1 MSVSDVEVPP
11 PSHDEDVMG
20 AKKSKPRQP
29 KSREKWSLLWFIP
42 PTVLNDREV
51 SSDGKKGKRHGF
63 DRFNYL
69 SCKVCHTTF
78 HNSKV
83 LSIHKAEAHQGST
96 VPPRISPS
104 PSSRPRSSMS
114 SFSGSVR
121 RSSRRSH
128 NINYCDDDDIE
139 ILDGPSYSHS
149 TRTSRNKTSEVEEV
163 CIDDDDDD
171 SIEEVAVDDSIEE
184 VSVEPELPIML
195 DTPSIAIAR
204 LTDQED
210 EILLMDDTPEDEEDD
225 IEVLETE
232 TNKRKQP
239 SHMLQTNKKTKTA
252 DPLEMDDVVEIQ
264 SSSGKSMFVKKSL
277 LNKVGLSPPS
287 SRFRSLGL

>member
-1 MSVSDVEVPP
+1 MSIPHVEVPP
-11 PSHDEDVMG
+11 QSRDEDVTG
-20 AKKSKPRQP
+20 AKKSKQRQP

-42 PTVLNDREV
+42 PTVLNDREI

-78 HNSKV
+78 HNSQV
-83 LSIHKAEAHQGST
+83 LSIHKAEAHQGSL

-104 PSSRPRSSMS
+104 PSPSSRSRSSMA

-128 NINYCDDDDIE
+128 NNSINYCDDDDIE

-163 CIDDDDDD
+163 CIDDDD
-171 SIEEVAVDDSIEE
+171 SIEEVAV
-184 VSVEPELPIML
+184 EPDMPIMM
-195 DTPSIAIAR
+195 DTPSIEITR
-204 LTDQED
+204 VTDNED
-210 EILLMDDTPEDEEDD
+210 EILLMDDTPEDEEDE
-225 IEVLETE
+225 IEILEN
-232 TNKRKQP
+232 NKRKQSP
-239 SHMLQTNKKTKTA
+239 HMSQANKKTKAA